1 MPLDLSGESGRLALR
16 ARDDDDG
23 SVLNVEQSTAE
34 HGRRRP
40 RTTTTPRHRDAP
52 DSPSPS
58 LPPTRWLAFALL
70 WGLWGG
76 PPEAFPSSCLCLPLR
91 AHLAGNLAPSV
102 GATPH
107 PPPAPARPP
116 RHMACD

>member
-76 PPEAFPSSCLCLPLR
+76 PPEA
-91 AHLAGNLAPSV
+91 SV
-102 GATPH
+102 RGRDAASTSGAR
-107 PPPAPARPP
+107 PPAPA
-116 RHMACD
+116 HGM